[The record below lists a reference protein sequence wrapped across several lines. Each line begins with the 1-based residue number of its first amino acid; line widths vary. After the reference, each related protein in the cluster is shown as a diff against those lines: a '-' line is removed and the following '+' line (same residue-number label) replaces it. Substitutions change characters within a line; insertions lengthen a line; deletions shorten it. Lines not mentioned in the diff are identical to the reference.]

1 MSLLNVTGKPSHGQ
15 ALLLD
20 SDVFKKF
27 LRSDQHEATIMGP
40 DERFT
45 WYLGYG
51 KSEKYFCFKDI
62 IVGVKT
68 KHSCLL

>member
-1 MSLLNVTGKPSHGQ
+1 MKQYAYRIAMANIIEHGQ

-45 WYLGYG
+45 
-51 KSEKYFCFKDI
+51 
-62 IVGVKT
+62 
-68 KHSCLL
+68 

>member
-1 MSLLNVTGKPSHGQ
+1 MVPFFLSLSFSHTLSRILLHGQ

-45 WYLGYG
+45 
-51 KSEKYFCFKDI
+51 
-62 IVGVKT
+62 
-68 KHSCLL
+68 